1 MQKSNAIMN
10 GNLCYEKR
18 SKFGSFS
25 LEITAER
32 THQNSQYIKQVGKYM
47 RGRKTFK
54 IQIRI
59 AWKKMILEI
68 RCLLFFRGWGC
79 ETVMHQKQWSQSD

>member
-32 THQNSQYIKQVGKYM
+32 THQNSQYIKMVGKYM
-47 RGRKTFK
+47 RGRKAFK
-54 IQIRI
+54 IQIR
-59 AWKKMILEI
+59 
-68 RCLLFFRGWGC
+68 
-79 ETVMHQKQWSQSD
+79 